1 MIFVLAILIGFAAGL
16 RAMTPVAAVA
26 WGAYLGWIDLS
37 ATPLAFLGTLIAV
50 IIVSLVAVVELITD
64 QLPTT
69 PSRKVPMQFGARVVM
84 GALTGALLMPAN
96 WIIGALLGAIGA
108 VAGTLLGAELR
119 ARLAISAG
127 TRPAAFIEDAL
138 AIILAFGVVYLA

>member
-50 IIVSLVAVVELITD
+50 IIVSLVAVVELVTD